1 MHPRGP
7 QLTRG
12 FPLHRSGRSAPTQ
25 SGAGRAPAAGPGLT
39 LAVGLLPVRGDGRR
53 RVLLVLLAR
62 SVVLLLHVEPLVALH
77 LPHLKAKHAGS
88 GRGPGVGPGWLPP
101 APRAGAGRAAQAAP
115 GPGTTPP
122 ATERGRAATLPPPR
136 PHLAAT
142 PDRDTDTGTSTGPGH
157 RHRDGHGHRDQGGPE
172 RRARGRNS
180 RSLTRRPSP

>member
-1 MHPRGP
+1 MFLRKPVAPQGP

-77 LPHLKAKHAGS
+77 LPHLKTAYARSGS
-88 GRGPGVGPGWLPP
+88 GLELGPRWLPP
-101 APRAGAGRAAQAAP
+101 APRAGAGRAAEA
-115 GPGTTPP
+115 

-142 PDRDTDTGTSTGPGH
+142 PDRDTDTGTDTGPGH
-157 RHRDGHGHRDQGGPE
+157 RHRDGHGHRDRGGPE
-172 RRARGRNS
+172 RRARGRNW
-180 RSLTRRPSP
+180 RSLTRHPSP